1 MAKCHR
7 HGDARICGAS
17 TIVQGQDFVKIDGQ
31 LWAVDG
37 DPNSHGA
44 GDLNTSRPW
53 LTINGKGVIAV
64 GDSAQ
69 PDTLC
74 FTVGGPHCAPS
85 AVGFSDLV
93 EVS

>member
-7 HGDARICGAS
+7 HGDTRACGA
-17 TIVQGQDFVKIDGQ
+17 TTVVQGQDFVKIEGQ

-44 GDLNTSRPW
+44 GELASTRSW
-53 LTINGKGVIAV
+53 LTINGKGIIAV
-64 GDSAQ
+64 ADNASA
-69 PDTLC
+69 DNLC
-74 FTVGGPHCAPS
+74 PTVGGPHCAPA